1 MTVPGS
7 GTSAAPIIWGNV
19 PTRNKNFTGR
29 VEALARLRQGASS
42 RITAVLPEQDPA
54 DPRPQ
59 GVQGLGGVGKTAIAI
74 EYAHRYRSEY
84 DVVWWIPADQL
95 ASVRASLAALAFRL
109 HLDTPPAAGIDG
121 AIPVVLD
128 SLRRGEPYSR
138 WLLIFDNAD
147 QPEEINDLIPRGP
160 GDVLITSRNHRWQSV
175 IDTMPTDVFT
185 RKESVEFLG
194 RRVPRGLS
202 EVDANRVAESLG
214 DLPLALEQAGAML
227 AETGM
232 AVDEY
237 LRLLDEHVTDVM
249 SEGKSP
255 DYPLSMTAAWVL
267 SVSALEDQLP
277 AARRLLRLCAFFGPD
292 AIPRDVFRLGA
303 RAASAPVAEVISDQI
318 LFSRAIRE
326 LGRFALVTLDGR
338 SVAVHRLVQALLRD
352 ELTPVERET
361 YQRDVHLIMAAAA
374 PDNPD
379 DRTKWPGFQGLL
391 PHVAAEA
398 TGLAKS
404 NEQSVRDLALRMM
417 RYADQSG
424 DYPSSIALAERF
436 IEQWTKD
443 SGPDSPDVLRAQRHL
458 GNALRE
464 LGHASEANELI
475 TTTLDSAE
483 RVLGSQNPL
492 TLALRNAFGADLRA
506 RGEFSAARDL
516 DAETL
521 RLHEDAFGPTDP
533 QTLRVMNNVAH
544 DHVFN
549 SDYTAARDLYKKVL
563 VRWRDP
569 RTRVSPT
576 EVLNSWTGLARAV
589 RLCGNLLQARDLGKD
604 ARSYG
609 LHELGPEH
617 HLTLRATIDLSIA
630 MRGIPDDH
638 NEALELASEVLER
651 CKRRGDQNPDTLAAT
666 VSMSNIRWVMGNLS
680 QALEL
685 ATTAAQTYPAVY
697 GTNHP
702 YNYGCMGNLALL
714 RRLAGDPAEA
724 RRLNEAALAGLE
736 ERLTRDHLFTLTVA
750 ANLASDF
757 AAMNNFGQARAL
769 GEESVTRLTRMLG
782 EDHWFT
788 LGCASNLA
796 LDLRAVGAYGE
807 ADALSART
815 QIGYQRTMNPEY
827 VLAAAGTRLHFDF
840 DPPPI

>member
-1 MTVPGS
+1 MPLVRS
-7 GTSAAPIIWGNV
+7 S
-19 PTRNKNFTGR
+19 
-29 VEALARLRQGASS
+29 LARLA
-42 RITAVLPEQDPA
+42 
-54 DPRPQ
+54 
-59 GVQGLGGVGKTAIAI
+59 
-74 EYAHRYRSEY
+74 
-84 DVVWWIPADQL
+84 
-95 ASVRASLAALAFRL
+95 AALGLEPSA
-109 HLDTPPAAGIDG
+109 TGIDLTTAG
-121 AIPVVLD
+121 VLD
-128 SLRRGEPYSR
+128 ALRRGEPYSR

-147 QPEEINDLIPRGP
+147 QPEELLPFIPSGP
-160 GDVLITSRNHRWQSV
+160 GDVLITSRNNRWQAV
-175 IDTMPTDVFT
+175 VETVQLDVFS
-185 RKESVEFLG
+185 RPESVQFLL
-194 RRVPRGLS
+194 RRVPRGLTAA
-202 EVDANRVAESLG
+202 DANRLADKLG
-214 DLPLALEQAGAML
+214 DLPLALVQAGAVL
-227 AETGM
+227 FEGGM
-232 AVDEY
+232 PVDEY
-237 LRLLDEHVTDVM
+237 LRLLDERVTDILQR
-249 SEGKSP
+249 GASP
-255 DYPLSMTAAWVL
+255 EYPTPMTAAWQI
-267 SVSALEDQLP
+267 SVSRLRQQSPQALD
-277 AARRLLRLCAFFGPD
+277 LLRCCAFLGPEP
-292 AIPRDVFRLGA
+292 IPRDVFNLGSHESNTGVGELTA
-303 RAASAPVAEVISDQI
+303 DPIELSTAVGV
-318 LFSRAIRE
+318 
-326 LGRFALVTLDGR
+326 LGRFALVKIDGPYV
-338 SVAVHRLVQALLRD
+338 SVHRLIQALLRD
-352 ELTPVERET
+352 EL
-361 YQRDVHLIMAAAA
+361 AADEQNRYRQDAHTMLAVSA
-374 PDNPD
+374 PGEPTNVRRWTRYND
-379 DRTKWPGFQGLL
+379 LVA
-391 PHVAAEA
+391 HVSSQA
-398 TGLAKS
+398 T
-404 NEQSVRDLALRMM
+404 DLAHCQMPAHRALALEIV
-417 RYADQSG
+417 RYLYVSG
-424 DYPSSIALAERF
+424 DITSCRLLAEQF
-436 IEQWTKD
+436 LPQWIKD
-443 SGPDSPDVLRAQRHL
+443 SGADDEQVLDMKRHL

-521 RLHEDAFGPTDP
+521 RLHEEAFGLTDP
-533 QTLRVMNNVAH
+533 QTLRVMNNLAA
-544 DHVFN
+544 DYGFN

-638 NEALELASEVLER
+638 NEALELAREVLER

-666 VSMSNIRWVMGNLS
+666 VSMSNIRWVMGDLS

-685 ATTAAQTYPAVY
+685 ATTAAEIYPSVY
-697 GTNHP
+697 GTDHP